1 METGHPS
8 TRAVNSGSG
17 NRALVL
23 HISSRSSML
32 HYVYVRLLCLV
43 LMAWRPSTLTQ
54 TVYMFHRCPLKVY
67 SASLKHFSFQLSP
80 RVFSTLEIFLSM
92 CCRNQCFIYLLTYL
106 LILLTYMCWNSVT
119 YYWCWMLQCPCC
131 CAQLS
136 QNAVA
141 DYNRARLYLADLA
154 NRDGVP
160 VLSDISEAVN
170 CAVQRLREFAS
181 DWTFVSVVV
190 SQRRLDVEINCT
202 IHHTTQVTSRLG
214 HFIFRL
220 NLSFKLKF

>member
-92 CCRNQCFIYLLTYL
+92 SGISVLFIYLLTYL
-106 LILLTYMCWNSVT
+106 FYLLTCVETVWHITDVE
-119 YYWCWMLQCPCC
+119 CC
-131 CAQLS
+131 S
-136 QNAVA
+136 
-141 DYNRARLYLADLA
+141 AR
-154 NRDGVP
+154 
-160 VLSDISEAVN
+160 
-170 CAVQRLREFAS
+170 
-181 DWTFVSVVV
+181 VVV
-190 SQRRLDVEINCT
+190 RSYPRMPLPTTTGPVCT
-202 IHHTTQVTSRLG
+202 SLI
-214 HFIFRL
+214 
-220 NLSFKLKF
+220 